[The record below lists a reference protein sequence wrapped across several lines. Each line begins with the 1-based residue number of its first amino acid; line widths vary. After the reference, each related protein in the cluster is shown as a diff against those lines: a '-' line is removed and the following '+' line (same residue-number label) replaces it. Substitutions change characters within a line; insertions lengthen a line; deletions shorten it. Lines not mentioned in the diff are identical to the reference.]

1 MEKHSVV
8 TAELK
13 SKSNPNQFRK
23 NSNQISNNHDL
34 LNFVKKNT
42 KLMYILLHEGN
53 QTKEK

>member
-1 MEKHSVV
+1 MEKQSVV

-13 SKSNPNQFRK
+13 SKSNPNELRK

-42 KLMYILLHEGN
+42 KLMYISVHEG
-53 QTKEK
+53 K